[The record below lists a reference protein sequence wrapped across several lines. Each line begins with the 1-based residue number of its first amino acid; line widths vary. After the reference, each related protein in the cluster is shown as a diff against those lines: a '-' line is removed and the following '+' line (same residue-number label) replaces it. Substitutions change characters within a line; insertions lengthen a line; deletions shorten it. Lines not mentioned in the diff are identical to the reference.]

1 VYIVVNAI
9 TELNV
14 PTSLH
19 AKKLSRLVRECFA
32 NHLSLTID
40 FESVTEVSEDFFHEL
55 FLPLAPE
62 FGVGYLKSKL
72 TVVNVAPDIEQF
84 MTTAFSDLDA
94 YFKKS
99 TTTHA
104 KHFDEDIYAINLAWL
119 VISREVSRNSPLLAR
134 LVLGIDDDEMISA
147 LSQLSFCDIQ
157 YLAQTNWLCFSP
169 RFSTNFIKCMGT
181 HQRQAAEVMIGFS
194 EFLNLK

>member
-14 PTSLH
+14 PTSCH

-40 FESVTEVSEDFFHEL
+40 FEGVTEVSENFFHEL
-55 FLPLAPE
+55 LLPLAPE
-62 FGVGYLKSKL
+62 FGLDYLKTKL
-72 TVVNVAPDIEQF
+72 IVVNVAPDIEQF
-84 MTTAFSDLDA
+84 MTAALSNLEA
-94 YFKKS
+94 YFKKRTS
-99 TTTHA
+99 THT

-119 VISREVSRNSPLLAR
+119 VMSREVTRNSPLLAR
-134 LVLGIDDDEMISA
+134 LVLGIDDDDMISA
-147 LSQLSFCDIQ
+147 LSQMSFGDIQ

-169 RFSTNFIKCMGT
+169 RFSTSFIQCMGT